1 MNQYMNR
8 ISNIHYFNGC
18 LLKIWFWDRGPQEHT
33 SIFLRLVLQSY
44 CIPATD
50 ILQTSC
56 RTPFIC
62 YIPHWKSL
70 SQVYVLS
77 AANILQRGCRPKNFK
92 LIGFHHHMSMRNH
105 KKIWKKF
112 HLLLLQNLAHMF
124 KIVMLSPFG
133 SLHMEILFAN
143 RILEKLLWLSSWKTK
158 SVNFRN
164 VRRGQPK
171 YFKMLGSYV
180 KW

>member
-1 MNQYMNR
+1 MFVKNLILGQGTTGAHFHIFK
-8 ISNIHYFNGC
+8 ISAAE
-18 LLKIWFWDRGPQEHT
+18 LLHT
-33 SIFLRLVLQSY
+33 CYRYSTDLLQK
-44 CIPATD
+44 
-50 ILQTSC
+50 SC

-77 AANILQRGCRPKNFK
+77 AANILQIGCRPKNFK

-164 VRRGQPK
+164 VRRGEPK